1 MRSWY
6 REVDAVKELLSTY
19 WLYIKTFFKSR
30 AEYRVG
36 FILGMFANFYCYF
49 ITFATYWVLVSVL
62 GGIAGWNFEELS
74 VLYGLS
80 LLTYAISGT
89 LVWNTV
95 YHMGQTITTGRLDIY
110 LTRPYGVLPQLI
122 FQRFGDTFIGQIVVT
137 VIFLVA
143 AFINSAEMITWYKV
157 VYLIIAIIGGT
168 LIQVASMILIGSL
181 SFWMHR
187 SSEFGDIVYYQA
199 RSMTNYPLCIYPK
212 WIQGILT
219 FVLPWAFINYYPSLI
234 LLNKVESLFELALG
248 FISPLVGVVMLLI
261 SLWVFKQGLKR
272 YAGAGN

>member
-1 MRSWY
+1 MK
-6 REVDAVKELLSTY
+6 DFFSTY

-49 ITFATYWVLVSVL
+49 ITFATYWVLVSSL

-95 YHMGQTITTGRLDIY
+95 YHLGQTITTGRLDIY
-110 LTRPYGVLPQLI
+110 LTRPYGVLQQLI

-137 VIFLVA
+137 VIFLIA
-143 AFINSAEMITWYKV
+143 AFVNNAEVMTWYKAI
-157 VYLIIAIIGGT
+157 YLILAIVGGT

-181 SFWMHR
+181 SFWIQR
-187 SSEFGDIVYYQA
+187 SGEFGDIVYYQA

-212 WIQGILT
+212 WIQGVLT

-234 LLNKVESLFELALG
+234 LLNKVETTFELVLG
-248 FISPLVGVVMLLI
+248 VLSPVVGVVLLSV